1 MSEQLLTLLKFSL
14 LALLYLFLFRVVRAV
29 WAELAP
35 PAVDVAGVG
44 EGRRGRRRGKVP
56 PATAPTGAPPKARK
70 AGKPPKAAKGTTLV
84 VVAPAEAAGRSYPVP
99 DEATIGRSPG
109 CGIPIDDTY
118 ASQLHARVFRADGSL
133 HVEDLG
139 STNGTFLNDRPVGGP
154 QPVRRGDK
162 LRIGG
167 TVLELR

>member
-1 MSEQLLTLLKFSL
+1 MSEQLLTLLKLSL

-29 WAELAP
+29 WAELSPPVVDAP
-35 PAVDVAGVG
+35 GDG
-44 EGRRGRRRGKVP
+44 EPRRGRRRGAAP
-56 PATAPTGAPPKARK
+56 PSSAPADAPTKKKPKKQAR
-70 AGKPPKAAKGTTLV
+70 GTTLV
-84 VVAPAEAAGRSYPVP
+84 VVAPADVAGREYPVP

-109 CGIPIDDTY
+109 CGVPIGDTY
-118 ASQLHARVFRADGSL
+118 ASQLHARVFRADGTL

-154 QPVRRGDK
+154 QPVKRGDR